1 MSTIDPEASIN
12 VHPELIVEWDNTATY
27 EMSAGYFPD
36 PFQSEGIKFM
46 NDVRHDLRIFIRTMI
61 VVASELRHL
70 RHEGH
75 PVDVN
80 LENP

>member
-1 MSTIDPEASIN
+1 MSTIDPEVPIAT
-12 VHPELIVEWDNTATY
+12 HPELIVEWDSTSAY

-36 PFQSEGIKFM
+36 PIQSEFIKFM
-46 NDVRHDLRIFIRTMI
+46 NHVRHDMRIFIRTMI

-75 PVDVN
+75 PVDTD
-80 LENP
+80 LDRT